1 MSRKGQSIINEEE
14 EILKSINK
22 DDKSMISENKKEEEV
37 GNGEKQ
43 EKEKDSS
50 NNVLDEIEQIIAND
64 AGFCTNFMLLIIY
77 VVLIIQIYL
86 EYRIPEVHETSQS
99 IKKYISQRI
108 TTQLNEIQDVPIIYS
123 EYLEKIIYYMHD
135 HSEDRNRFSLLF
147 NPLIENSSQYNES
160 QYIFLEN
167 YNYYLC
173 SVVSFTL
180 KHVDEDLESDEFV
193 RKIITI
199 QNTDIYTMA
208 ETMLGNQSDM
218 NFANQINIS
227 EIDKK
232 FLPNMTIEQ
241 SEGIF
246 QVKMFFTNAM
256 EQSFASEML
265 SLLQSQ
271 FDFSSLFILEHDL
284 YIINPL
290 TEVILKLSNQFDIS
304 NQGRIRYQQIIDYGV
319 YYYQGS
325 NVQSNVVF
333 GIVTKSLFAAVV
345 FFQIVYTIGKR
356 IFFMVIKFLSTRIFE
371 FEFDLLFITA
381 QRTLNFI
388 YIIVWFLMFSQFQS
402 ISITPQITQEQIIGI
417 DNYLQNS
424 NTYQLFAITTFIITI
439 YDIIKIMSSFFPTFG
454 VLMYT
459 FIVAGKD
466 MIIFISFTAMALIS
480 FIMISNIIFGPLND
494 EIATLG
500 NAAYVCFEFF
510 CGNFKFAF
518 LEQIVPGIGFIY
530 SLLFFIAFNLIL
542 LPYFYGI
549 IILTYGQLRQKLQ
562 LTTQA
567 LAEIAADKST
577 AATMKWI
584 NLIFFV
590 PPVTEEQQLREK
602 QKKEEAERKKK
613 EEEEA
618 KKKKKTK
625 TPLSSGQPPLSD
637 QKSIKSG
644 NSIKSVRPDQ
654 MRSLLKKKKN
664 DDASSPQKVQPNAA
678 KPEEPKEKEKEL
690 TLKEIF
696 MYNFQQLDIKN
707 VVMNFIGLGQEDLL
721 TKQQRIK
728 EIKDKKEEIIKRQ
741 ADNRKEMKEMKEKNL
756 FTNLKDGFLH
766 IIFLIFLIIGFQNQ
780 TLKSSTF
787 NQEYYIRSFFD
798 SSLFPGVKHFQSKD
812 IILDDMESSRDID
825 SYIKNI
831 IFSTAGDDYDNN
843 YSKEQLRDFD
853 VFVGYSP
860 VRMTIRLY
868 EGLNVNFFT
877 ENKDL
882 VFRGRSSS
890 DFSPS
895 SGESSGEKMEN
906 LYKSGIEYQYRGKGI
921 PSAAYQAG
929 GYTFQFQSEIS
940 GAVEQYQKIQSD
952 SFFTVSTGIINCEFI
967 IYNPPQDLYSFV
979 TVTIYIKA
987 TGSIE
992 HIITLNTFPI
1002 TLYSG
1007 SRLTRIVFELIVL
1020 YFHIKFW
1027 KMFLNQWK
1035 EVWNHPSAIDFTPYD
1050 LPSERKFSFV
1060 ERHLNMDFSDKKN
1073 DQIVNL
1079 LFGIGKRIYGFIM
1092 RLLTSLKIMVQQTFF
1107 NILLITGILLMFIQI
1122 IYWLQI
1128 VFNQLRMSFD
1138 YYEGFLFADKEP
1150 PGMFNDFQN
1159 LASLFQ
1165 LYNTMASFILFNEMI
1180 RIMVYFSFSAKLS
1193 LVLDIIA
1200 SASIDI
1206 VFFMIMFCLIVFAFA
1221 CVGVLSFGYIN
1232 GSFRDLYLSVIYSLQ
1247 LVSQNAKMHKSDGE
1261 NYQASVIL
1269 YYFLINIVILLVLI
1283 RMLIAILDG
1292 HFIEINSEQTERL
1305 GLVDTIMSILRNEYE
1320 KLKNE
1325 EDDDDGINNEDDDDE
1340 EKIYSEWAILNWIYK
1355 KIHDIKELT
1364 LLIYKYGEAKFKEYR
1379 TLLFGMLFE
1388 NDDNKKVSR
1397 KSSINEEGGD
1407 DDEED
1412 DNKLKIELDFDEDK
1426 NITGNRQRIES
1437 VEEIKIY
1444 NSANEAI
1451 VNLQN
1456 LTGKKL
1462 ASEQFKTTQVSTW
1475 IAALEKGI
1483 QDIASN
1489 QLNFQQYYTPQ
1500 PNQKMDWIIQF
1511 QFYDFEKKY
1520 KDLGFEIHGD
1530 DQGDFAQTIKQDQY
1544 IEATHNLIEKIDTQI
1559 ANLNVKQLDTFTSLV
1574 RSIDFLFFF
1583 FTNIILVKNPEQ
1595 YLERYQVKIQEQEK
1609 FKQKQKTLK
1618 LQQQQKKGKIKQPKQ
1633 HKVEFDISLLDI
1645 SNEVRYFDVDTEKI
1659 QRQGSRKKSVLRS
1672 LKSIKTVNN
1681 QQNNQSIE
1689 IQTEP
1694 SKFAK
1699 FNAEHLKSMNAQ
1711 QIISVFSKLV
1721 CLFQIWQELKLNE
1734 KIILWFGNVLHTKK
1748 KEKQN
1753 AQPFFCIYHKLAFWN
1768 EAGWD
1773 KRTLQKISVS
1783 ADDHKKLYDDY
1794 KDQNIVPEFQFIL
1807 FWDVLGKMQVINQ
1820 KSNDK
1825 QDGDE
1830 EADESNQT
1838 DFLPISSIQIQFVQ
1852 QLLRGKGS
1860 KDLLVQVENANSL
1873 EKKVAILKNSHLQND
1888 HKIIIWILMN
1898 PMEKMEMILQQEKR
1912 QQVQFMILMLLEE
1925 LYDNF
1930 IMLEKIEKDFFNQL
1944 NSKIYL
1950 SFHNFAEF
1958 NALSTALNIRN
1969 KYTQQ
1974 SVNDAKDYTDYIQFL
1989 ELQLANSN
1997 QALAK
2002 YSDFLIKEVK
2012 KVKSKG
2018 VLKSNLGNLIK
2029 GQGQPQQNK
2038 DEQNNIQQQQIKPD
2052 ISKLNQK
2059 QKQVTIR
2066 EDANT

>member
-1 MSRKGQSIINEEE
+1 MSRKGQSVINEEE

-22 DDKSMISENKKEEEV
+22 DDKSMISENKKDEDT
-37 GNGEKQ
+37 GNGQKS

-50 NNVLDEIEQIIAND
+50 NNVLDEIEQIISND
-64 AGFCTNFMLLIIY
+64 AGFCTNFMLLVIY

-108 TTQLNEIQDVPIIYS
+108 STQLNEIQDVPFIYS
-123 EYLEKIIYYMHD
+123 EYLQKIIYFIHD
-135 HSEDRNRFSLLF
+135 HSEDRNRFDLLY
-147 NPLIENSSQYNES
+147 NPLIENSSQYANTS
-160 QYIFLEN
+160 YLLLEN
-167 YNYYLC
+167 YNYYLG
-173 SVVSFTL
+173 SVISFTL
-180 KHVDEDLESDEFV
+180 KHVNEDLESDEFV

-208 ETMLGNQSDM
+208 DIMLSDEKTMNQ
-218 NFANQINIS
+218 ANQINESKIDEKFQQNIIIS
-227 EIDKK
+227 
-232 FLPNMTIEQ
+232 Q
-241 SEGIF
+241 SEDIF
-246 QVKMFFTNAM
+246 EVKMYFTNSMDQA
-256 EQSFASEML
+256 FASEML
-265 SLLQSQ
+265 SLLESQ
-271 FDFSSLFILEHDL
+271 FDFSSLFVLKHDI

-290 TEVILKLSNQFDIS
+290 TEVILKISNQFDIS
-304 NQGRIRYQQIIDYGV
+304 NQGRIQYQQVIDYGV

-388 YIIVWFLMFSQFQS
+388 YIIAWFLMFSQFQG
-402 ISITPQITQEQIIGI
+402 ITITPQVTQEQIEGI

-466 MIIFISFTAMALIS
+466 MIIFISYTAMVLVS

-500 NAAYVCFEFF
+500 NAAYLCFEFF

-518 LEQIVPGIGFIY
+518 LEQIVPGIGFVY
-530 SLLFFIAFNLIL
+530 SLLFFISFNLIL

-577 AATMKWI
+577 KATMKWI
-584 NLIFFV
+584 NLIFFKNNYQ
-590 PPVTEEQQLREK
+590 EKNQKKRK
-602 QKKEEAERKKK
+602 QKKKKKK
-613 EEEEA
+613 EEEDS

-637 QKSIKSG
+637 QKSVKSAIS
-644 NSIKSVRPDQ
+644 NKSIRGEQ
-654 MRSLLKKKKN
+654 LRGLLKKKV
-664 DDASSPQKVQPNAA
+664 DDAQSPQKPKNNAA

-707 VVMNFIGLGQEDLL
+707 VLMNFIGLGQEDLL

-728 EIKDKKEEIIKRQ
+728 EIKDKKEEIIDRQ
-741 ADNRKEMKEMKEKNL
+741 TQNRKEMKNLKEKNL

-766 IIFLIFLIIGFQNQ
+766 MIFLIFLIIGFQNQ

-787 NQEYYIRSFFD
+787 NQEYYIKQFYD
-798 SSLFPGVKHFQSKD
+798 TSLFQGVKNFQIYD
-812 IILDDMESSRDID
+812 ISLEDVESSRDID
-825 SYIKNI
+825 SYIKNV

-868 EGLNVNFFT
+868 KGLNVNFFT
-877 ENKDL
+877 ENNDI

-890 DFSPS
+890 DFTPF

-906 LYKSGIEYQYRGKGI
+906 LYKSGIEYKYLGKGT

-987 TGSIE
+987 TGQIE
-992 HIITLNTFPI
+992 HLITLNTFPI

-1035 EVWNHPSAIDFTPYD
+1035 EVWNHPSAIEFTPYD
-1050 LPSERKFSFV
+1050 LPSDRQFSFV

-1079 LFGIGKRIYGFIM
+1079 LFGIGKRIYGFVM

-1159 LASLFQ
+1159 LAQLFQ

-1221 CVGVLSFGYIN
+1221 CVGVLSFGYVN
-1232 GSFRDLYLSVIYSLQ
+1232 GSFKNLYLSVIYSLQ
-1247 LVSQNAKMHKSDGE
+1247 IISQNAKMHKSDGE

-1269 YYFLINIVILLVLI
+1269 FYFLINIVILLVLM

-1320 KLKNE
+1320 KLKKK
-1325 EDDDDGINNEDDDDE
+1325 EDDDDDEINEQSDNDE
-1340 EKIYSEWAILNWIYK
+1340 EKMHSKWAILNWIYK
-1355 KIHDIKELT
+1355 KIYDIKELT
-1364 LLIYKYGEAKFKEYR
+1364 VLIYKYGEAKFNEYR
-1379 TLLFGMLFE
+1379 TLLFGMLFQQ
-1388 NDDNKKVSR
+1388 DDNKKISR
-1397 KSSINEEGGD
+1397 KSSMNEDG
-1407 DDEED
+1407 EED

-1426 NITGNRQRIES
+1426 NIVGNRQRIES

-1444 NSANEAI
+1444 NTANEAMT
-1451 VNLQN
+1451 NLQN

-1462 ASEQFKTTQVSTW
+1462 AGEQFKTTQVSTW

-1511 QFYDFEKKY
+1511 QFHDFEKKY
-1520 KDLGFEIHGD
+1520 KDLGFEIHGE

-1544 IEATHNLIEKIDTQI
+1544 IEATHNLIEKIHKQI
-1559 ANLNVKQLDTFTSLV
+1559 TTLNFKQMETFQNLV

-1583 FTNIILVKNPEQ
+1583 FTNIILVKNPEK
-1595 YLERYQVKIQEQEK
+1595 YLERYQIKIQEQEK
-1609 FKQKQKTLK
+1609 IKQKQKTLK
-1618 LQQQQKKGKIKQPKQ
+1618 LQQQKQKGKLKQNKQ
-1633 HKVEFDISLLDI
+1633 QKVEFDISLLDI
-1645 SNEVRYFDVDTEKI
+1645 SNEVRYFDVVIDDI
-1659 QRQGSRKKSVLRS
+1659 QRQDSRKKSILKS
-1672 LKSIKTVNN
+1672 MKSIKTVNN
-1681 QQNNQSIE
+1681 QQNNQSFE
-1689 IQTEP
+1689 IQSEP

-1699 FNAEHLKSMNAQ
+1699 FNAEHLKSMNSQ
-1711 QIISVFSKLV
+1711 QIISIFSKLV
-1721 CLFQIWQELKLNE
+1721 CLFYLWQEMKLND
-1734 KIILWFGNVLHTKK
+1734 KVILWFGNVLHTKK
-1748 KEKQN
+1748 KEKLN
-1753 AQPFFCIYHKLAFWN
+1753 IQPFFCIYHKIAFWN

-1773 KRTLQKISVS
+1773 KRTLQKITVS
-1783 ADDHKKLYDDY
+1783 SDDHKKLYSEYDT
-1794 KDQNIVPEFQFIL
+1794 QNIVPEFQFIL
-1807 FWDVLGKMQVINQ
+1807 FWDILSKMQVINQ
-1820 KSNDK
+1820 KSNEK
-1825 QDGDE
+1825 QEIDE
-1830 EADESNQT
+1830 EAEDTNLT
-1838 DFLPISSIQIQFVQ
+1838 DFLPISSIQIQFVA
-1852 QLLRGKGS
+1852 QLLRGKGA
-1860 KDLLVQVENANSL
+1860 KDLLVQVENENSF
-1873 EKKVAILKNSHLQND
+1873 EKKLAILKNSHLQND

-1898 PMEKMEMILQQEKR
+1898 PMEKMEMILQQEKK

-1930 IMLEKIEKDFFNQL
+1930 IMLEKIEKDFYNQL

-1974 SVNDAKDYTDYIQFL
+1974 SVNDAKDYTNYIQFL

-1997 QALAK
+1997 QALSK

-2012 KVKSKG
+2012 KVKNKG
-2018 VLKSNLGNLIK
+2018 VLKQNLGNLAK
-2029 GQGQPQQNK
+2029 VQAQQNLVK
-2038 DEQNNIQQQQIKPD
+2038 EDQTGSPQQIKLEA
-2052 ISKLNQK
+2052 SRFNQK
-2059 QKQVTIR
+2059 VKQVTIR
-2066 EDANT
+2066 EEPKN